1 MKNEGKSYYEAPAT
15 IVVEVKIEGMV
26 CQSNVNGMINPN
38 DEKERYFKGR
48 TACNGCLPR
57 NGCLQ

>member
-26 CQSNVNGMINPN
+26 CQSNVNGMINPMSAPE
-38 DEKERYFKGR
+38 D
-48 TACNGCLPR
+48 L
-57 NGCLQ
+57 